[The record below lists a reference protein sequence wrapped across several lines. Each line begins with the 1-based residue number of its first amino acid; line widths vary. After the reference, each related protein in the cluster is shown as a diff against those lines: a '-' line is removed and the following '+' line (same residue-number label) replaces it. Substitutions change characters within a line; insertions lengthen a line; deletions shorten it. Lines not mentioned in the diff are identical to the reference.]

1 MQLFLNGIQNFLMMI
16 NENWTTIIVI
26 IGFIIMIF
34 KKIKDFLYLSEDEKV
49 QAAKDQLQNIVL
61 SLVSNAE
68 LDYKEYEAA
77 GQIKRSQVIDEIF
90 EKYPI
95 LTKVTDQEELLEYID
110 KLIDEALETVRV
122 VVGSKKEEEKDG

>member
-16 NENWTTIIVI
+16 NENWTTIVVI
-26 IGFIIMIF
+26 IGLIIMIS
-34 KKIKDFLYLSEDEKV
+34 KKIKDFLYLSEDEKI

-122 VVGSKKEEEKDG
+122 VVDSKNEEEKDG

>member
-1 MQLFLNGIQNFLMMI
+1 M
-16 NENWTTIIVI
+16 
-26 IGFIIMIF
+26 
-34 KKIKDFLYLSEDEKV
+34 SEDEKI
-49 QAAKDQLQNIVL
+49 QAAKDQLGNIVL

-77 GQIKRSQVIDEIF
+77 GSIKRSQVIDKIF

-95 LTKVTDQEELLEYID
+95 LSKVTDQEELLEYID

-122 VVGSKKEEEKDG
+122 VVDSKNEGEKDG

>member
-26 IGFIIMIF
+26 IGFIIMIL

>member
-16 NENWTTIIVI
+16 NENWTTIVVI
-26 IGFIIMIF
+26 IGLIIMIS
-34 KKIKDFLYLSEDEKV
+34 KKVKDFLYLSEDEKV

-61 SLVSNAE
+61 SLVSSAE

-122 VVGSKKEEEKDG
+122 VVDSKNEEEKDG

>member
-1 MQLFLNGIQNFLMMI
+1 MELFLNGIQNFLMMI
-16 NENWTTIIVI
+16 NENWTTIIVVIGLI
-26 IGFIIMIF
+26 IIIQR
-34 KKIKDFLYLSEDEKV
+34 KIKDFLYMSEDEKI
-49 QAAKDQLQNIVL
+49 QAAKDQLGNIIL

-77 GQIKRSQVIDEIF
+77 GSIKRSQVIDKIF

-95 LTKVTDQEELLEYID
+95 LSKVTDQEELLEYID

-122 VVGSKKEEEKDG
+122 VVDSKNEGEKDG